1 MKSRSTVFLALTA
14 ALMMLAAIPAAAGG
28 RPLTAELNGPNEV
41 SPGDPDGTGTM
52 HLTLNQGQGEIC
64 WDLDVSDI
72 QAPARAHIHSGV
84 AGENGPVVVFFFDLV
99 IPDPIPVAFDGCVDG
114 IDAGL
119 IKDIR
124 QNPENYYINV
134 HNAEYPAGAIR
145 GQLSK

>member
-1 MKSRSTVFLALTA
+1 MKSRLTMLLALLA
-14 ALMMLAAIPAAAGG
+14 ALMMVSAVPAAAGG

-41 SPGDPDGTGTM
+41 TPGDPDGTGTM
-52 HLTLNQGQGEIC
+52 HLTLSQGQGEIC

-72 QAPARAHIHSGV
+72 GSPTRAHIHSGV
-84 AGENGPVVVFFFDLV
+84 AGVNGPVVVFFFDLV

-114 IDAGL
+114 IDEGL

-124 QNPENYYINV
+124 QNPGDYYINI
-134 HNAEYPAGAIR
+134 HNTEYPAGAIR